1 MSATNIPWLMLH
13 MVIENP
19 ETNCKLT
26 WSIKTSLENLVDL
39 KKVIFNF
46 VTKILI

>member
-1 MSATNIPWLMLH
+1 MLH

-26 WSIKTSLENLVDL
+26 WSIKTSLVVGLENLVNL
-39 KKVIFNF
+39 KKVIFNV

>member
-1 MSATNIPWLMLH
+1 MSTTNVPWLMLH

-26 WSIKTSLENLVDL
+26 WLIKTSLVVGLENLIDL
-39 KKVIFNF
+39 KKSDF
-46 VTKILI
+46 

>member
-1 MSATNIPWLMLH
+1 MLH

-26 WSIKTSLENLVDL
+26 WLIKTSLENLVDL